1 MTIRNVRSVLTG
13 GVPSNAH
20 QMETSMIRLCV
31 ALVDGSFIDEE
42 FPNHEIESIEL
53 MIEGTPKEL
62 LCRVEI
68 ENSKETLI
76 YQYKR
81 KTDYAY

>member
-1 MTIRNVRSVLTG
+1 
-13 GVPSNAH
+13 
-20 QMETSMIRLCV
+20 MIRLCV

>member
-1 MTIRNVRSVLTG
+1 
-13 GVPSNAH
+13 
-20 QMETSMIRLCV
+20 MIRLCV

-42 FPNHEIESIEL
+42 FPNHDIESVEL

>member
-1 MTIRNVRSVLTG
+1 
-13 GVPSNAH
+13 
-20 QMETSMIRLCV
+20 MIRLCV
-31 ALVDGSFIDEE
+31 AHVDGSFIDEE

-53 MIEGTPKEL
+53 MIAGAPKEL

-68 ENSKETLI
+68 ENSKETLV

>member
-1 MTIRNVRSVLTG
+1 
-13 GVPSNAH
+13 
-20 QMETSMIRLCV
+20 MIRLCV
-31 ALVDGSFIDEE
+31 AFVDGSFIDEE
-42 FPNHEIESIEL
+42 FLNDEIELVEL
-53 MIEGTPKEL
+53 MIEGTPKDL

-68 ENSKETLI
+68 EDSKETLI

>member
-1 MTIRNVRSVLTG
+1 
-13 GVPSNAH
+13 
-20 QMETSMIRLCV
+20 MIRLCV

-42 FPNHEIESIEL
+42 FPNHEVESIEL

-68 ENSKETLI
+68 ENNKETLV
-76 YQYKR
+76 YQYK
-81 KTDYAY
+81 KDTDYAY

>member
-1 MTIRNVRSVLTG
+1 
-13 GVPSNAH
+13 
-20 QMETSMIRLCV
+20 MIRLCA
-31 ALVDGSFIDEE
+31 ALVDGSFIDQE

-76 YQYKR
+76 YTYQR
-81 KTDYAY
+81 KTSYAY

>member
-1 MTIRNVRSVLTG
+1 
-13 GVPSNAH
+13 
-20 QMETSMIRLCV
+20 MIRLCV

-42 FPNHEIESIEL
+42 FPNHEIESVEL

-68 ENSKETLI
+68 EDSKETLLF
-76 YQYKR
+76 QYKR

>member
-1 MTIRNVRSVLTG
+1 
-13 GVPSNAH
+13 
-20 QMETSMIRLCV
+20 MIRLCV

-42 FPNHEIESIEL
+42 FPNHEIETVEL

-68 ENSKETLI
+68 ESSKETLI
-76 YQYKR
+76 YHYKR